1 MSPLKT
7 TQLCSKIRTVPYY
20 REILGVDKNASLE
33 DVKKAFYKQ
42 SRQNH
47 PDLFPDNKVKHQKYL
62 NITEAY
68 SALVEEIKTT
78 SNVKK
83 HDKFRGKTFGKGA
96 FRKPASVNQ
105 SVAEIKVKT
114 PLGFEREV
122 ARTSYQTG
130 TFKSAR
136 DEYVDQQLKH
146 LRTKKSGR

>member
-1 MSPLKT
+1 
-7 TQLCSKIRTVPYY
+7 VPYY

-33 DVKKAFYKQ
+33 DVKRAFYKQ

-96 FRKPASVNQ
+96 FRSISVNQ
-105 SVAEIKVKT
+105 KVAEVKVKT

-122 ARTSYQTG
+122 ARESFQTG

-136 DEYVDQQLKH
+136 DNYVDEQLKI
-146 LRTKKSGR
+146 LRTKKTSGR

>member
-1 MSPLKT
+1 M
-7 TQLCSKIRTVPYY
+7 Q
-20 REILGVDKNASLE
+20 

-96 FRKPASVNQ
+96 VSSLNQ
-105 SVAEIKVKT
+105 IWAV
-114 PLGFEREV
+114 
-122 ARTSYQTG
+122 SYG
-130 TFKSAR
+130 KGGW
-136 DEYVDQQLKH
+136 L
-146 LRTKKSGR
+146 